1 MKSFQIVANT
11 YIDILT
17 DISIKPLESPDT
29 PFEKSHL
36 LWMLIQIN
44 ELKLSSD
51 TKSHRW
57 LGYVQGIMCYE
68 GIISVNSQRNITRDI
83 FNGE

>member
-1 MKSFQIVANT
+1 MKSFQTVAKL
-11 YIDILT
+11 YIDILVSM
-17 DISIKPLESPDT
+17 DVEPMESPCT
-29 PFEKSHL
+29 PFRKPHL
-36 LWMLIQIN
+36 LWMLIQIR
-44 ELKLSSD
+44 ELNLSSD

-68 GIISVNSQRNITRDI
+68 GIITVDDQRNITRGI